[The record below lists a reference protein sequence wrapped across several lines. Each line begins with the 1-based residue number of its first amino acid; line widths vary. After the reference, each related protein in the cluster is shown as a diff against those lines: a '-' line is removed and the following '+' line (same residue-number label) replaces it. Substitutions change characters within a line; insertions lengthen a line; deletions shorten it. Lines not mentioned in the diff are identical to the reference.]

1 MSFWNHAATAA
12 GLYSSS
18 DLPATFVSGQCQPV
32 ARSLAILLF
41 AASSVVA
48 ASDFPQRPVRVI
60 VPVAPGGA
68 NDILARTLAP
78 RLGEIWGQQVIV
90 ENRAGGGGTI
100 GAGAVARAKPD
111 GHTLTVAS
119 ISHIVLAP
127 TVLAEKPYDPQ
138 RDFSPVSQLVNQ
150 PIVLVA
156 HPSFPARTVKEL
168 IALAKN
174 RPGELVYGST
184 GIGSAMHLAGE
195 LLQQRTGTSLV
206 HVPYKGGGPAVV
218 ELSGGHVPLLFV
230 GLAPALPHVQSGR
243 IRALAMAGAM
253 RSPVL
258 PQTPTIGET
267 LPGYQVNFWVGVL
280 APAATPEPVVD
291 RINGDIAGILAVPV
305 VRNQLHQAGFD
316 VVGGRAGQFAK
327 TLADDVRRWV
337 PVIRVAGI
345 KPE

>member
-1 MSFWNHAATAA
+1 MLFWNHAAIAA
-12 GLYSSS
+12 GRYSPFKPFTSS
-18 DLPATFVSGQCQPV
+18 MAGLGRRV
-32 ARSLAILLF
+32 ARPLAMLLLGF
-41 AASSVVA
+41 SAVAA
-48 ASDFPQRPVRVI
+48 ASDFPQRPVRII

-78 RLGEIWGQQVIV
+78 RLTEIWGQQVVV

-100 GAGAVARAKPD
+100 GVGAVVRSKPD

-150 PIVLVA
+150 PILFA
-156 HPSFPARTVKEL
+156 SHPSFPARTVKEL
-168 IALAKN
+168 IAVAKS
-174 RPGELVYGST
+174 RPGELAYGST

-206 HVPYKGGGPAVV
+206 HVPYKGGAPAVV
-218 ELSGGHVPLLFV
+218 ELAGGHVPLLFV

-258 PQTPTIGET
+258 PLIPTIGEA

-280 APAATPEPVVD
+280 APAATPEVVVE
-291 RINGDIAGILAVPV
+291 RINGDISNILAVPV

-327 TLADDVRRWV
+327 TLVDDLRRWV

-345 KPE
+345 KAE